1 MWQIILFPKGVQGVP
16 SFDSS
21 LFQFPK
27 LCVKALGFTPR
38 QQLSVELCYYIFIP
52 VPLLLS
58 DSEINQVLPDFL
70 QKHQLCQRSPNLCS
84 QHLDLLSPHSLP
96 FANNEHLV
104 RANVSCTEMT
114 DWVKE
119 RSESFLSLL
128 RSYSPNSCWMSMSQW
143 IECVA
148 YHLWMSHQQGRKLSP
163 SSAPK
168 PGPLL
173 LTTLMKT
180 NHKTNKVSI
189 RVEIGLSLDFL
200 VLNS

>member
-38 QQLSVELCYYIFIP
+38 QQLSVELCYYMFIP

-104 RANVSCTEMT
+104 RVNVSCTWMT
-114 DWVKE
+114 DWVKK

-128 RSYSPNSCWMSMSQW
+128 RSYSPNSCWISMSQ
-143 IECVA
+143 
-148 YHLWMSHQQGRKLSP
+148 
-163 SSAPK
+163 
-168 PGPLL
+168 
-173 LTTLMKT
+173 
-180 NHKTNKVSI
+180 
-189 RVEIGLSLDFL
+189 
-200 VLNS
+200 